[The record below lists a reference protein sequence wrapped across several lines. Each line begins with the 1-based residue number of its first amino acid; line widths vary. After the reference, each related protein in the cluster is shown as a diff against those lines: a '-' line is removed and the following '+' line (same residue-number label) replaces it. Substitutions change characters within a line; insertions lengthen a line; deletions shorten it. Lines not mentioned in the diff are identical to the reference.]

1 MRIFLAIYVFAIV
14 ATVSILGF
22 RGSNSTKP
30 PLEVFPDM
38 DRQARY
44 KPQAGNEF
52 FADGRNDRPVP
63 ANTVARGN
71 YFNQADV
78 FSEGFEDKAL
88 GDTVLNQGKDADG
101 AFVKTLPLEVSY
113 ELMAEGKAKYDIF
126 CAVCHGAAG
135 DGNGVTKPYGVLA
148 ASYHDERLRGVED
161 GYLFDVITNG
171 KGLML
176 PFNDRISPEER
187 WAIVLYVRALQRSQ
201 NADAKELSAAQR
213 TELGIK

>member
-14 ATVSILGF
+14 AVISIFGF

-44 KPQAGNEF
+44 KPQAENEF
-52 FADGRNDRPVP
+52 FEDGRNNRPVP

-71 YFNQADV
+71 YFNQQEV
-78 FSEGFEDKAL
+78 FSADFDDKTL
-88 GDTVLNQGKDADG
+88 GDTVYNQGKNADG
-101 AFVKTLPLEVSY
+101 SFVEKLPLQVTY
-113 ELMAEGKAKYDIF
+113 ELMAQGQEKYTIF
-126 CAVCHGAAG
+126 CAVCHGDAG

-148 ASYHDERLRGVED
+148 ANYHDDRLRASED

-171 KGLML
+171 KGLMYGL
-176 PFNDRISPEER
+176 KGRLTPEER
-187 WAIVLYVRALQRSQ
+187 WAIVLYLRALQHSQ
-201 NADAKELSAAQR
+201 NADAAEISEAQR
-213 TELGIK
+213 TELGF

>member
-1 MRIFLAIYVFAIV
+1 MRIFLAIYVFAII
-14 ATVSILGF
+14 ATVSIFGF
-22 RGSNSTKP
+22 RGSTSTKP

-44 KPQAGNEF
+44 KPQAGNAF
-52 FADGRNDRPVP
+52 FSDGRNDRPVP
-63 ANTVARGN
+63 AGTVARGN
-71 YFNQADV
+71 YSQQVEV
-78 FSEGFEDKAL
+78 FSADFNDSAL

-101 AFVKTLPLEVSY
+101 RFVQTLPLEVSHA
-113 ELMAEGKAKYDIF
+113 LMAEGQSKYTIF

-148 ASYHDERLRGVED
+148 TSYHDERLRNVED

-171 KGLML
+171 KGQML
-176 PFNDRISPEER
+176 PLNDRISPEER

-201 NADAKELSAAQR
+201 NTDAQALSPAQR
-213 TELGIK
+213 TELGF

>member
-1 MRIFLAIYVFAIV
+1 MRIFLAVYVFVII

-22 RGSNSTKP
+22 RGSHSTKP

-44 KPQAGNEF
+44 KPQAENEF
-52 FADGRNDRPVP
+52 FSDGRNDRPVP
-63 ANTVARGN
+63 AKTVARGD
-71 YFNQADV
+71 YFNQAEV
-78 FSEGFEDKAL
+78 FSAEFEDKTL

-101 AFVKTLPLEVSY
+101 KFVTTLPLEVSHA
-113 ELMAEGKAKYDIF
+113 LMAEGKAKYDIF
-126 CAVCHGAAG
+126 CAACHGAAG

-148 ASYHDERLRGVED
+148 ASYHDDRLRGVED

-187 WAIVLYVRALQRSQ
+187 WAIVLYVRALQHSQ
-201 NADAKELSAAQR
+201 NADAKDLSEAQR
-213 TELGIK
+213 TELGF

>member
-1 MRIFLAIYVFAIV
+1 MRIFLALYVFAVI
-14 ATVSILGF
+14 AAVSILGF

-44 KPQAGNEF
+44 KPQAENEF

-63 ANTVARGN
+63 AKTVARGN
-71 YFNQADV
+71 TFNQAAV
-78 FSEGFEDKAL
+78 FSADFEDQKL
-88 GDTVLNQGKDADG
+88 GDTVLNQGKDAEG
-101 AFVKTLPLEVSY
+101 NFVQTLPLEVSHA
-113 ELMAEGKAKYDIF
+113 LMAEGKAKYDIV
-126 CAVCHGAAG
+126 CGACHGAAG

-148 ASYHDERLRGVED
+148 ANYHDERLRGVED

-176 PFNDRISPEER
+176 PFNDRITPEER

-201 NADAKELSAAQR
+201 HADAKDLSAAQR
-213 TELGIK
+213 TELGL

>member
-14 ATVSILGF
+14 AVVSIFGF
-22 RGSNSTKP
+22 RGTNSTKP

-44 KPQAGNEF
+44 KPQAENEF
-52 FADGRNDRPVP
+52 FSDGRNDRPVP
-63 ANTVARGN
+63 ANTVARGD
-71 YFNQADV
+71 YFNQAEV
-78 FSEGFEDKAL
+78 FSADFDDQQL
-88 GDTVLNQGKDADG
+88 GDTVLLQGKQADG
-101 AFVKTLPLEVSY
+101 SFVKTLPLEVSH
-113 ELMAEGKAKYDIF
+113 ELMAQGQAKYDIY

-176 PFNDRISPEER
+176 PFNDRITPEER
-187 WAIVLYVRALQRSQ
+187 WAIVLYVRALQLSQ
-201 NADAKELSAAQR
+201 NADATDLSEAQR
-213 TELGIK
+213 TELGF

>member
-1 MRIFLAIYVFAIV
+1 MRIFLTIYVFAIV
-14 ATVSILGF
+14 AAVSILGF
-22 RGSNSTKP
+22 RGSTSTKP

-44 KPQAGNEF
+44 KPQAENDF

-71 YFNQADV
+71 YINQVEV
-78 FSEGFEDKAL
+78 FSADFEDAAL
-88 GDTVLNQGKDADG
+88 GDSVFNQGKNADG
-101 AFVKTLPLEVSY
+101 AFVSKLPLEVTH
-113 ELMAEGKAKYDIF
+113 ELMAKGQEKYEIF
-126 CAVCHGAAG
+126 CSVCHGAAG

-148 ASYHDERLRGVED
+148 SSYHDDRLRKIED
-161 GYLFDVITNG
+161 GYIFDVITNG

-176 PFNDRISPEER
+176 PLNDRITPEER

-201 NADAKELSAAQR
+201 NADAKDLSAAQR
-213 TELGIK
+213 TELGL